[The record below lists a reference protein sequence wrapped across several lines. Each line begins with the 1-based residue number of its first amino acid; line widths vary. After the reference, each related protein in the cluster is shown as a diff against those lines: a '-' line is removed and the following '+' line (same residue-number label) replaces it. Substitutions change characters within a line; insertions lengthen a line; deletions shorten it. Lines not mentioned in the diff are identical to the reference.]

1 MKLNGLKLNGHFMD
15 GDRPCFELD
24 CSLAEISALD
34 GHALTVTDDGDVME
48 EYFAYSI
55 SSINRAPEGTY
66 FVWFARD
73 LDDARKAAIEQL
85 EASVSEVHGSIS
97 ELNRVAAAAEEK
109 AEEAKKAAEQAGASP
124 SVRAASAMYVN
135 AQALSNSQ
143 LSDVRDLIE
152 DFSPGAEYEEGWIRR
167 YEGKYYRM
175 AQKITST
182 TSQTYQPGMGTESLY
197 TLIDLAPDGIRIWH
211 IVTDATN
218 SFALGEKC
226 HHPGADGPVYV
237 SGRDGNTSE
246 PGTDEW
252 WTLDDGGSE

>member
-1 MKLNGLKLNGHFMD
+1 MKLNGLNLSGHFMD
-15 GDRPCFELD
+15 GDRPCFELA
-24 CSLAEISALD
+24 CSLAEIASLS
-34 GHALTVTDDGDVME
+34 GQALTVTDGDDVVE
-48 EYFAYSI
+48 EYYGYSLTAL
-55 SSINRAPEGTY
+55 NRAPEGTY
-66 FVWFARD
+66 FVWFTRD
-73 LDDARKAAIEQL
+73 LDDASKAAIEQL

-109 AEEAKKAAEQAGASP
+109 ADEAKKAAEQAGTSP

-152 DFSPGAEYEEGWIRR
+152 DFVQGSEYEQGWVRR

-182 TSQTYQPGMGTESLY
+182 TSQTYKPGTGTESLY

-211 IVTDATN
+211 TVTNATN

-226 HHPGADGPVYV
+226 HYPDADGPIYV

-252 WTLDDGGSE
+252 WALDDGGSE